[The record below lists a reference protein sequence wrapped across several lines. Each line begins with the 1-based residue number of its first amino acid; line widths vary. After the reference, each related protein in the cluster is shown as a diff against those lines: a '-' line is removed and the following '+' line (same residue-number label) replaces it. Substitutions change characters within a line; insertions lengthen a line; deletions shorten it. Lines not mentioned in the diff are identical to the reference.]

1 MDPYI
6 YVFNTSGC
14 HGHYLT
20 YLIDRLSNNT
30 PTITELPFNNLGT
43 SHKKLNYSGYV
54 KFIDTLQHKDN
65 AHLKNTHVIKITG
78 DDVLYYERVA
88 MNRAEDAQR
97 DLHTLHK
104 DISFLKTY
112 SKNFYENIVKT
123 YKVKNNTVPKWVLRD
138 AWKLGFLD
146 LENQGAVKDL
156 KADVDWVTKTLK
168 KNTIHLFPVT
178 NFFTTEKLHE
188 ALTSLNDML
197 YLNLNL
203 DRLSEIHTEFMQ
215 KNEILATH
223 SHVFEIL
230 DAVDKRMPFVNINQL
245 DIIQQAYVY
254 AELEKSFDFVV
265 MPMTNDFF
273 RTSGEIIEYIDN
285 YPEHYKAMN
294 PNLPKFNNIDN
305 PFFLHRQKTKSV
317 L

>member
-6 YVFNTSGC
+6 YVFNTAGC

-30 PTITELPFNNLGT
+30 PAITELPFNSIGT
-43 SHKKLNYSGYV
+43 SHKKLDYSGYV
-54 KFIDTLQHKDN
+54 KFVDTLQHKDN
-65 AHLKNTHVIKITG
+65 SHLKNTHVIKITG
-78 DDVLYYERVA
+78 DDVLYYERAA
-88 MNRAEDAQR
+88 MNRAADAQR
-97 DLHTLHK
+97 DLHNLHK
-104 DISFLKTY
+104 EISFLKTY
-112 SKNFYENIVKT
+112 SKNFYNNIVET
-123 YKVKNNTVPKWVLRD
+123 YKVKNDKVPKWLLRD

-146 LENQGAVKDL
+146 LQNQGAIKDL
-156 KADVDWVTKTLK
+156 QADVNWVTKTLS

-178 NFFTTEKLHE
+178 NFFTTERLHD
-188 ALTSLNDML
+188 ALTSISDML
-197 YLNLNL
+197 YLNLDL
-203 DRLSEIHTEFMQ
+203 EDLPLIHNEFI
-215 KNEILATH
+215 KNNQILLTH
-223 SHVFEIL
+223 NHVFDLL
-230 DAVDKRMPFVNINQL
+230 DAVDKRIPFVNIDTL

-254 AELEKSFDFVV
+254 AELEKKFDFVV

-273 RTSGEIIEYIDN
+273 KTSGEIIEYIDN

-305 PFFLHRQKTKSV
+305 PFFLHRQKTKPV

>member
-30 PTITELPFNNLGT
+30 ATITELPFNNLGT

-54 KFIDTLQHKDN
+54 KFVDTLQHKDN

-112 SKNFYENIVKT
+112 SKNFYDNIVKT

-156 KADVDWVTKTLK
+156 KADVDENRFEQELIYYLEKYDITEEKVRLENHLDYFLKTIDSNGQNGK
-168 KNTIHLFPVT
+168 KLGFISQEIGREINTIGSKSNYAP
-178 NFFTTEKLHE
+178 
-188 ALTSLNDML
+188 
-197 YLNLNL
+197 
-203 DRLSEIHTEFMQ
+203 MQ
-215 KNEILATH
+215 KL
-223 SHVFEIL
+223 VVQMK
-230 DAVDKRMPFVNINQL
+230 D
-245 DIIQQAYVY
+245 
-254 AELEKSFDFVV
+254 ELEKIKEQIL
-265 MPMTNDFF
+265 N
-273 RTSGEIIEYIDN
+273 
-285 YPEHYKAMN
+285 
-294 PNLPKFNNIDN
+294 
-305 PFFLHRQKTKSV
+305 V